1 MLVRCKGEDRQD
13 PAWDEPAGAQK
24 LDLAEGDLVAVID
37 GRYNKKQLFFKISS
51 FVLLQFDCANLMQN

>member
-37 GRYNKKQLFFKISS
+37 GRYNKNSFFFNI
-51 FVLLQFDCANLMQN
+51 FFCTAPI

>member
-37 GRYNKKQLFFKISS
+37 GRYNKNSFFLISS
-51 FVLLQFDCANLMQN
+51 FELLQFDCAILIQN